1 MKGPSVEALLDEG
14 VSLLG
19 YEVPL
24 TVRQRLLDWLA
35 LLTKWNAAFN
45 LTAIRQP
52 QEMVIKHL
60 LDSLVIQPWIDAAD
74 ILDVG
79 TGAGLPG
86 IPLALLNPQRHFTLL
101 DSNGKKTRFIVQSKL
116 ALGLEN
122 VEVIHG
128 RIEDHAKARQHE
140 LIVSRAFSSLQ
151 DFVALASPALKPGG
165 RLLAMKGQL
174 PDAELSAP
182 EVAAMRPAVIPLQV
196 PLLPD
201 ARHLVI
207 LQP

>member
-1 MKGPSVEALLDEG
+1 MNGQSVDALLDQG

-19 YEVPL
+19 FDVPV
-24 TVRQRLLDWLA
+24 TVRQRLLDWLV
-35 LLTKWNAAFN
+35 LLVKWNTAFN

-52 QEMVIKHL
+52 HEMVIKHL
-60 LDSLVIQPWIDAAD
+60 LDSLVIHPWIEADD

-86 IPLALLNPQRHFTLL
+86 IPLALLNPQRRFTLL
-101 DSNGKKTRFIVQSKL
+101 DSNGKKTRFITQSKL

-128 RIEDHAKARQHE
+128 RIEDHAKVRQHE

-151 DFVALASPALKPGG
+151 DFVRLTLPALKPGG
-165 RLLAMKGQL
+165 RLLAMKGQV
-174 PDAELSAP
+174 PDVELSAP

>member
-1 MKGPSVEALLDEG
+1 MKGHSPEALLDEG

-19 YEVPL
+19 FDVPSE
-24 TVRQRLLDWLA
+24 VRQKLLEWLG
-35 LLTKWNAAFN
+35 LLVKWNAAFN
-45 LTAIRQP
+45 LTAIRDP

-60 LDSLVIQPWIDAAD
+60 LDSLVIHPWIVAED

-86 IPLALLNPQRHFTLL
+86 IPLALMNPHRHFTLL

-116 ALGLEN
+116 ALGLDN
-122 VEVIHG
+122 VEVIQT
-128 RIEDHAKARQHE
+128 RIEEHARQRRHP

-151 DFVALASPALKPGG
+151 DFVRLASPAVAPGG

-174 PDAELSAP
+174 PDEELSAP
-182 EVAAMRPAVIPLQV
+182 EVAAMRPDVIPLQV

-201 ARHLVI
+201 ARHLII

>member
-1 MKGPSVEALLDEG
+1 MNGQSVDALLDQG
-14 VSLLG
+14 VSQLG
-19 YEVPL
+19 FDVPV
-24 TVRQRLLDWLA
+24 TVRQRLLEWLV
-35 LLTKWNAAFN
+35 LLVKWNTAFN

-52 QEMVIKHL
+52 HEMVIKHL
-60 LDSLVIQPWIDAAD
+60 LDSLVIHPWIEADD

-86 IPLALLNPQRHFTLL
+86 IPLALLNPQRRFTLL

-122 VEVIHG
+122 VEVVHG
-128 RIEDHAKARQHE
+128 RIEDHAKERQHE

-151 DFVALASPALKPGG
+151 DFVGLTLPALKPGG
-165 RLLAMKGQL
+165 RLLAMKGQV

>member
-1 MKGPSVEALLDEG
+1 MNGQSVDALLDQG
-14 VSLLG
+14 VSLLDFD
-19 YEVPL
+19 VPV
-24 TVRQRLLDWLA
+24 TVRQRLINWLT
-35 LLTKWNAAFN
+35 LLMKWNAAFN

-52 QEMVIKHL
+52 HEMVIKHL
-60 LDSLVIQPWIDAAD
+60 LDSLVIHPWIEADD

-86 IPLALLNPQRHFTLL
+86 IPLALLNPQRRFTLL
-101 DSNGKKTRFIVQSKL
+101 DSNGKKTRFIAQSKL

-122 VEVIHG
+122 VEVVHG
-128 RIEDHAKARQHE
+128 RIEDHAKLRQHE
-140 LIVSRAFSSLQ
+140 LIVSRAFSSLH
-151 DFVALASPALKPGG
+151 DFVRLTLPALKPGG
-165 RLLAMKGQL
+165 RLLAMKGQV

-182 EVAAMRPAVIPLQV
+182 EVAVMRPAVIPLQV